1 MLALLKR
8 THILPIRVLVFQVF
22 RQIVLLSICFLPT
35 SYQNFVNIWQIFQI
49 KFHLTA
55 CLPRRIVILWKVRIK
70 SLIASKIN
78 IIDIA
83 DDQQSLFE
91 LINELVRFLK
101 QTVENNSL
109 TTKVGQNDTDKIE
122 LYQTIAKLKNRLAAK
137 TLISFLLLED
147 KKLNL
152 SEQASSYRTLLRT
165 NKNSSEYALQCLRE
179 KYDSE
184 LHIKDEVS

>member
-1 MLALLKR
+1 M
-8 THILPIRVLVFQVF
+8 
-22 RQIVLLSICFLPT
+22 
-35 SYQNFVNIWQIFQI
+35 
-49 KFHLTA
+49 
-55 CLPRRIVILWKVRIK
+55 RIVILWKVRIK
-70 SLIASKIN
+70 SLITSKIN